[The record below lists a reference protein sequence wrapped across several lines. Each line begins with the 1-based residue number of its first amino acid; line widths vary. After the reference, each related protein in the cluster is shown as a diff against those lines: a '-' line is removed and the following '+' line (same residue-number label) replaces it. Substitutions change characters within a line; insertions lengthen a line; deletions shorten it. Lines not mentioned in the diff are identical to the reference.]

1 MSKSIN
7 WAARIAKEE
16 NAAVRANLR
25 TKLSDRKQ
33 YKVRGRSIHYIAE
46 VSSSRTSLGNGN
58 SITRNLT
65 PSH

>member
-16 NAAVRANLR
+16 KAAVIANLR
-25 TKLSDRKQ
+25 TKPSERKKYRVLDRG
-33 YKVRGRSIHYIAE
+33 VHYIAE